1 MSFQTL
7 YSVPFGLTCV
17 YISRTIEMISESIV
31 LHVYILKGA
40 NAAWGDQLR
49 GLQITWCKK
58 DWIFKQLDL
67 LICPVVIS
75 FIAFMLR
82 KSFLTPR

>member
-7 YSVPFGLTCV
+7 YSVPFGLTRV

-49 GLQITWCKK
+49 GLQIT
-58 DWIFKQLDL
+58 
-67 LICPVVIS
+67 
-75 FIAFMLR
+75 
-82 KSFLTPR
+82 